1 MSKELVHHC
10 AICPSRL
17 EGVFC
22 ELDGSQV
29 EELNGAKTTNQY
41 KRGQVIF
48 YEGNQPKGLFC
59 VYRGKIKLFKTGDDG
74 RETIIKVEGP
84 GDILGY
90 RSILTDEP
98 YNLTAEVIEDAE
110 VCFIDKHFF
119 SGLIAKEPSIALS
132 VLRRLGHELAIVQ
145 AQLSDVLSKSVRQR
159 LSHLLLTLQ
168 KTHGQKQGNETF
180 IDLRL
185 TRTELASMVGAT
197 PETVIRLLSDF
208 SDSNYIRLDGKRILI
223 RNSGELLR
231 EANIEV

>member
-1 MSKELVHHC
+1 MPKDLPHHC

-22 ELDGSQV
+22 ELPRDQV
-29 EELNGAKTTNQY
+29 EELDGAKTTNPY

-74 RETIIKVEGP
+74 RETIIKIVGP

-98 YNLTAEVIEDAE
+98 YNLTAEVIEEAE
-110 VCFIDKHFF
+110 ICFIDKHFF
-119 SGLIAKEPSIALS
+119 AGLVTKAPTIALS

-159 LSHLLLTLQ
+159 LSHLLLALQ
-168 KTHGQKQGNETF
+168 KTHGIKQGNEVF

-185 TRTELASMVGAT
+185 TRAELASMVGAT

-208 SDSNYIRLDGKRILI
+208 SDANYIHLDGKRILI
-223 RNSGELLR
+223 KNAGELIR
-231 EANIEV
+231 EANLEF